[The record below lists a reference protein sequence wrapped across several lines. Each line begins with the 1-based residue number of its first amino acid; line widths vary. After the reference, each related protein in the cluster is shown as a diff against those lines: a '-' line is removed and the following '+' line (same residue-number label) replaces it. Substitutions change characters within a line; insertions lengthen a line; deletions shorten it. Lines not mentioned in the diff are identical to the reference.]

1 MRTLIAVVLILFLAA
16 PLFAQSMGEDSTSA
30 KPGKPKVEK
39 KPTETNEKQDLG
51 IVGGRYPHVSPDG
64 KTVAFAVDGDLWI
77 VPIEG
82 GRATRLTL
90 NEANDVKPVWSP
102 DGKHI
107 AFTSDR
113 SGSFDVWMM
122 PAEGGVPTR
131 LTFDGATDHVCEF
144 APDGK
149 TVIFQSARTGA
160 WRIYSVP
167 VTGGTPTPLTEFR
180 STTASV
186 GPDGYLYFQDSRADS
201 LQMGYRG
208 SANDDLYRSK
218 PGELPEQLT
227 KNKQN
232 DREPHISP
240 DGKRLYFTRETG
252 KKGKDVNLHVLDLE
266 TKKVTQLTNLLENG
280 ISYLS
285 LNQEGTRAFFAWNFR
300 MYYLDLGVKDAKPQV
315 IPVRIIEDTRR
326 DPVEERTATTGA
338 DGVDVSADGNGMAF
352 SLGGGIWVMGSGGGN
367 ARQLTPSGSGDANPR
382 ISPDGKRIS
391 FYSTGRTKSADLFV
405 INLDGTGLRQ
415 LTFHEG
421 GDFFQAWTPDSNA
434 LVFCSERS
442 GNKDIWRVGLDG
454 TPPVQITKN
463 RFNEDDP
470 TVSPDGRYIAF
481 DAWAN
486 NRADIY
492 IMNVDGSGMRQ
503 VYGTI
508 AQEESPH
515 FSPDGRL
522 LVFTRSATSG
532 TSRSQQV
539 VVTDLNGSGEVVVA
553 EGSAGVFTPDGLE
566 IVYIDGRGHIKAAPA
581 PKDIRGGRTIPFI
594 AKREVEQSKLF
605 AQAFDEAWN
614 RIAQNFY
621 DAKFHGVDWNAMKTR
636 YRPLAVGA
644 KTRMEFYY
652 YMRLMIGEL
661 NASHQGISG
670 PISDLRGFATGS
682 LACELVPEAM
692 DPMPGRGGKPG
703 PVMQRIKVVNPDR
716 GGPADQAWIR
726 DGDYI
731 FGVNK
736 KRLRLEDNF
745 FLMMKDTV
753 GKDVQLLVGTDPDG
767 SNMRVV
773 TVKPESSSAARDR
786 AYGQWIAKCKK
797 TTAEESKGQ
806 IAYIHIPQMNVMALR
821 RFEAELASPG
831 VQRAKA
837 LVLDVRNNGGG
848 NIHQALID
856 ILSRR
861 HYANNSSRRGPRQ
874 KAPNLFWARPIVL
887 LINEHSYSDAEVFP
901 HAFKTLGLGKIVGMP
916 TPGAV
921 IGTQDVSL
929 VDGSRLRITLQGF
942 HNLDGKNQEGRGCV
956 PDVIVE
962 MTPEDIIKGNDPQLQ
977 KAIEILK
984 AEIAPK
990 PKVEPKKEE
999 PKKAEPKAAPIA
1011 PKKEPEAPEAKP
1023 ATPKVD
1029 PKATPEEKPA
1039 MPKVDPKPAPEKKP
1053 EEAPKTPEKPKT
1065 PEEAPKAPKTPETPE
1080 QPVEPGTPKEAPA
1093 K

>member
-1 MRTLIAVVLILFLAA
+1 MRTLIAIILILFLAA
-16 PLFAQSMGEDSTSA
+16 PLFAQSMGEDATGA
-30 KPGKPKVEK
+30 RAGKPKVEK
-39 KPTETNEKQDLG
+39 KPAKPAAKPDLG

-64 KTVAFAVDGDLWI
+64 KTVAFAVDGDLWV
-77 VPIEG
+77 VPVEG

-102 DGKHI
+102 DGKRI

-122 PAEGGVPTR
+122 PADGGVPTR

-144 APDGK
+144 ALDGK
-149 TVIFQSARTGA
+149 SVIFQSMRSGS

-167 VTGGTPTPLTEFR
+167 ITGGTPTPLTLVR
-180 STTASV
+180 STTASI
-186 GPDGYLYFQDSRADS
+186 GPDGYIYFQDSRADS

-208 SANDDLYRSK
+208 SSNDDLYRCK
-218 PGELPEQLT
+218 PGEVPEQLT
-227 KNKQN
+227 KNNQN
-232 DREPHISP
+232 DREPHIAP

-252 KKGKDVNLHVLDLE
+252 KKGKDVNLHVMDLE
-266 TKKVTQLTNLLENG
+266 TKKVTAVTNLLENG

-285 LNQEGTRAFFAWNFR
+285 LDKEGTRAFFVWKFR
-300 MYYLDLGVKDAKPQV
+300 MYYLDLGKKDARPQI
-315 IPVRIIEDTRR
+315 IPIRIIEDTRR
-326 DPVEERTATTGA
+326 DPVSERTATSGA
-338 DGVDVSADGNGMAF
+338 DAVDVSADGERMVFG
-352 SLGGGIWVMGSGGGN
+352 LGGGIWVMNSGGGK
-367 ARQLTPSGSGDANPR
+367 AREITPSGSGDANPR
-382 ISPDGKRIS
+382 LSPDGRRIS
-391 FYSTGRTKSADLFV
+391 FYSTGRTKSADLFI
-405 INLDGTGLRQ
+405 INIDGSGLRQ
-415 LTFHEG
+415 LTFHQG
-421 GDFFQAWTPDSNA
+421 GDFFQAWSRDGKSI
-434 LVFCSERS
+434 VFCSDRA
-442 GNKDIWRVGLDG
+442 GNKDIWQVGLDG
-454 TPPVQITKN
+454 TPPVQLTKN

-470 TVSPDGRYIAF
+470 SVSPDGRFIAF

-492 IMNVDGSGMRQ
+492 IMNIDGSGMRP

-522 LVFTRSATSG
+522 LAFTRTATSG

-553 EGSAGVFTPDGLE
+553 DGHAGVFTSDGSE
-566 IVYIDGRGHIKAAPA
+566 IVYIDSRGRIKAAPA
-581 PKDIRGGRTIPFI
+581 PTDIRGGRTIPFI
-594 AKREVEQSKLF
+594 ATREVEQSKLF

-614 RIAQNFY
+614 RIGQNFY
-621 DAKFHGVDWNAMKTR
+621 DPKFHGLNWKNMKTR

-661 NASHQGISG
+661 NASHQGING
-670 PISDLRGFATGS
+670 PISDLRGFSTGS

-692 DPMPGRGGKPG
+692 DPAPGRGGKPG
-703 PVMQRIKVVNPDR
+703 PVMQRIRVGKPDR

-753 GKDVQLLVGTDPDG
+753 GKEVQLLVGTEPDG
-767 SNMRVV
+767 SNMRIV
-773 TVKPESSSAARDR
+773 TVKPESAHAARSR
-786 AYGQWIAKCKK
+786 AYVQWIAKCKK
-797 TTAEESKGQ
+797 TTATESKGKV
-806 IAYIHIPQMNVMALR
+806 AYIHIPQMNTQALR

-861 HYANNSSRRGPRQ
+861 HYATNSSRRGPRR
-874 KAPNLFWARPIVL
+874 KAPNLFWSRPIVL
-887 LINEHSYSDAEVFP
+887 LINERSYSDAEVFP

-956 PDVIVE
+956 PDYVVE
-962 MTPEDIIKGNDPQLQ
+962 MTPKDVIEGNDPQLM
-977 KAIEILK
+977 KAIELLK

-990 PKVEPKKEE
+990 PKVAPKKPA
-999 PKKAEPKAAPIA
+999 PKKAEPKKAPVAPKTKPETKAPKESEKKPVEA
-1011 PKKEPEAPEAKP
+1011 PKKP
-1023 ATPKVD
+1023 AD
-1029 PKATPEEKPA
+1029 A
-1039 MPKVDPKPAPEKKP
+1039 PKP
-1053 EEAPKTPEKPKT
+1053 APKTPEKPKE
-1065 PEEAPKAPKTPETPE
+1065 PEKKPEPPQKPEAPQK
-1080 QPVEPGTPKEAPA
+1080 PKEAPA
-1093 K
+1093 I